1 MMQRLFLPLLLLLAL
16 LFQTASA
23 QVTRSF
29 SPRFSTTDTGNIQ
42 VIGNTLMTCSTTTGT
57 NAAQCVNA
65 RNRTANS
72 GSQLNNNNQYISTY
86 VDVDTTDTPTFN
98 NSSTADLTLPTNATV
113 LWAGLYWAARDSGAN
128 TARGQLRFKAPGGS
142 YSTLSANQTDAN
154 GNDYQSFADVT
165 NQVRNAGSGTYTIGG
180 VRASVGGS
188 DQYAVWGLVVV
199 YRDPAQLQPRS
210 LTVFDG
216 YQTISGTGTGTISV
230 TGFTTPLQGT
240 INTEI
245 GVMGYEGDQDY
256 TGDQL
261 SIGRTTST
269 FQPLTDAVNPS
280 GNTFNS
286 TISRGG
292 TTFTAKNPN
301 YNNNLGVDVDFF
313 TLSGSNNPL
322 QNGDKTAYFNFTTN
336 GDTYYTGVLTF
347 ATDIYQ
353 PDMKT
358 TKGVTD
364 LNGGNIATGDT
375 LEYVINLKNEGLGQA
390 TLVTLSDAIPDNTTY
405 LAGSIKIDGTAMTDT
420 NADDRAEYGLFCP
433 NNAGTPNSV
442 NCIRVR
448 AGSGANGS
456 AGGTFNL
463 NDATEIRFRVTIN
476 AGVTTGTNIYNR
488 ASINYNTLITN
499 QTYSIASSSATV
511 VVQVGA
517 QLSYQISG
525 KVFTDMNYGG
535 GPGRNTTVG
544 GISGRG
550 SARIEVY
557 DSNGNAVDIDTATT
571 GIQYSTTTNGAGDYF
586 LNLPLGTYKVRV
598 VNNTVTSPR
607 TGYVSGLL
615 PVQTYRTDASGFTV
629 TPVTNKVGGED
640 PSKVDAA
647 SNTSTAVLSSLTTAT
662 ETAQSV
668 STVTVTS
675 YDFSGVDFGFNFD
688 TIVNTNPSGQGSL
701 AQFILNSNAL
711 GDESALAQV
720 GSRIN
725 SAGVTESLP
734 AGVENSIFMIP
745 VAQLTSGVAVI
756 NLTGTQTLSG
766 PSTSLDATTQ
776 TVNMGNT
783 NNVNL
788 GTGTTVGS
796 TAVTF
801 NQVPGPEVRISGARS
816 LTQGLLVTG
825 SNVQI
830 RGLALYGFGSGDSAT
845 PNGAL
850 QVQASNTSIQLNVF
864 GTPATALTD
873 PGSGSRTQSALLL
886 ANNSSGLSVTRNI
899 FAYSGGYGVY
909 LSGTTSGTFTGNEIR
924 NNAIEYPS
932 IAAFTN
938 AGTGAVTL
946 TQNRVANNRGAGIGI
961 RSGTASIQQSTIDSN
976 VLDQT
981 GVLAGVRLM
990 SSGNTLSQSVVT
1002 NNLGTGVLVTAG
1014 ASNNTISQNLIYD
1027 NSALGIDLRTDS
1039 TNLLAGDGVTPNDS
1053 LYNATAANQTID
1065 YPTLTYAVLTG
1076 NSLELKGQV
1085 GKTSSPVAGTFT
1097 IEVFLADNNPANQN
1111 GAIETGD
1118 GLSVPH
1124 GEASRYLGNCTTA
1137 SNGTFN
1143 CFLTVSGLTTT
1154 DAVTLTSTL
1163 ATYGTSEFSA
1173 NQQLIAGRTI
1183 SGSVYED
1190 VDANRVKTNPE
1201 NWTGGSTVYVNLM
1214 QNSAVYKTFTVNAG
1228 TGTYSFTALPPG
1240 NYSMIVTGSAAATT
1254 PATPTG
1260 FILVSPNPAQV
1271 SATIAGADVTDVNFG
1286 YFKGIRISGVVFR
1299 DDGRTGG
1306 TANNALQDGQEAG
1319 LGNIKVTATSG
1330 SNTREVLTDGSGRYT
1345 LYLGTAFA
1353 GTAVTVSHPE
1363 RPATGTNLSNAS
1375 VSLASSFT
1383 DANASRRTLTLALGS
1398 VQDALNF
1405 GVVRP
1410 SVIRTNQSQ
1419 QAFSPSTIEY
1429 IHEYQPGTLGTTTF
1443 TVTGALRY
1451 QVYRD
1456 LNCDG
1461 IFSDTEKATSSN
1473 LWTVNSSWPRDVDGS
1488 LSSCNVLVRV
1498 LVPSN
1503 LPAGTTDTAT
1513 VQANLL
1519 WTGPA
1524 VTDAVSVKDTTTIQS
1539 ATGGQLKLTKEVRN
1553 VSTGGTFSSTAPA
1566 TVGQVLEYR
1575 ISYTNLGLANV
1586 SKVVLSDPVPRETT
1600 VVPDVFGSA
1609 EVRLFCP
1616 NGNSFDLAAEN
1627 ATTITV
1633 ALDFICGSGTVVK
1646 PGESGYFL
1654 YRVQLK

>member
-16 LFQTASA
+16 LGQMAFA
-23 QVTRSF
+23 QVYRNYTTRF
-29 SPRFSTTDTGNIQ
+29 NATDHGGIQ
-42 VIGNTLMTCSTTTGT
+42 IIGNTLMTCSTNSAATGFST
-57 NAAQCVNA
+57 CAAAQNG
-65 RNRTANS
+65 TAS
-72 GSQLNNNNQYISTY
+72 PVAENNNNNHGMVY
-86 VDVDTTDTPTFN
+86 VDVDTTDTPTYN
-98 NSSTADLTLPTNATV
+98 NSSSSVLTLPTNATV
-113 LWAGLYWAARDSGAN
+113 LWAGLYWGARDSVTTEN
-128 TARGQLRFKAPGGS
+128 TGRRQVRFKPPSGT
-142 YSTLSANQTDAN
+142 YSTLDSHQNDAVTN
-154 GNDYQSFADVT
+154 NVYYQSFVDIT
-165 NQVRNAGSGTYTIGG
+165 TQVRANGSGTYTIGG
-180 VRASVGGS
+180 VKGNPGLTTTDV
-188 DQYAVWGLVVV
+188 YAVWSMVVV
-199 YRDPAQLQPRS
+199 YRDPAQTVPRN

-216 YQTISGTGTGTISV
+216 FSILASNTITNQTIEL
-230 TGFTTPLQGT
+230 TGFTTPLTGT
-240 INTEI
+240 VNTEV
-245 GVMGYEGDQDY
+245 GVMSYEGDIGF
-256 TGDQL
+256 TGDQM
-261 SIGRTTST
+261 SISRNNTTFT
-269 FQPLTDAVNPS
+269 NFVDGLNPS

-286 TISRGG
+286 TMTRNGAH
-292 TTFTAKNPN
+292 FTNKTPN
-301 YNNNLGVDVDFF
+301 YVNNLGVDVDFF
-313 TLSGSNNPL
+313 TLSGASNPL
-322 QNGDKTAYFNFTTN
+322 QNGDRTAYIKFETV
-336 GDTYYTGVLTF
+336 GDAYLPGVFTF
-347 ATDIYQ
+347 ATDAYE
-353 PDMKT
+353 PDVKT

-364 LNGGNIATGDT
+364 VNGGVVAIGDQ
-375 LEYVINLKNEGLGQA
+375 LEYTINLRNDGIGQA
-390 TLVTLSDAIPDNTTY
+390 TNLILTDPIP
-405 LAGSIKIDGTAMTDT
+405 SGTAYVPGSMTINGVAVTDV
-420 NADDRAEYGLFCP
+420 AGDDRGEYGLFCT
-433 NNAGTPNSV
+433 NNTINCIVIRAGT
-442 NCIRVR
+442 
-448 AGSGANGS
+448 GANS
-456 AGGTFNL
+456 STGGTFNQ
-463 NDATEIRFRVTIN
+463 NDTTEVKFRVTISS
-476 AGVTTGTNIYNR
+476 GLVTGTPILNR
-488 ASINYNTLITN
+488 AIINYNTTIN
-499 QTYSIASSSATV
+499 AQTYSIASGSTAVTV
-511 VVQVGA
+511 QYG
-517 QLSYQISG
+517 SGINYEISG
-525 KVFTDMNYGG
+525 KVFTDQNYGG
-535 GPGRNTTVG
+535 GAGRDTSAS

-550 SARIEVY
+550 NARIEVY
-557 DSNGNAVDIDTATT
+557 NST
-571 GIQYSTTTNGAGDYF
+571 GDFVTSTTTNSVGDYF
-586 LNLPLGTYKVRV
+586 LSLLAGTYTIRC
-598 VNNTVTSPR
+598 VNSTVTSGR
-607 TGYVSGLL
+607 SGYTTAAL
-615 PVQTYRTDASGFTV
+615 PVQTYRTNASGAVV
-629 TPVTNKVGGED
+629 TPITNKVGGED
-640 PSKVDAA
+640 PVKVDAGQ
-647 SNTSTAVLSSLTTAT
+647 NLSSATLGSLTSSTQT
-662 ETAQSV
+662 PQSI
-668 STVTVTS
+668 STVAITS
-675 YDFSGVDFGFNFD
+675 YALSEIDFGYNFD

-701 AQFILNSNAL
+701 AQFIINANLL
-711 GDESALAQV
+711 GDESLLAQS

-734 AGVENSIFMIP
+734 AGVESSIFMIP
-745 VAQLTSGVAVI
+745 VAQLISNVAVI
-756 NLTGTQTLSG
+756 NLTATQTISG

-776 TVNMGNT
+776 TVNIGNT
-783 NNVNL
+783 NSVNL
-788 GTGTTVGS
+788 GTGNTVGS
-796 TAVTF
+796 TAVAF
-801 NQVPGPEVRISGARS
+801 NQVPGPEVRLSGARS

-830 RGLALYGFGSGDSAT
+830 RGLALYGFGSGDSTT

-873 PGSGSRTQSALLL
+873 PGSGNRTQSALLL

-924 NNAIEYPS
+924 NNAIEFPS
-932 IAAFTN
+932 IEAFTH
-938 AGTGAVTL
+938 AGTGGVTL

-990 SSGNTLSQSVVT
+990 SNGNTLSQSVVT

-1039 TNLLAGDGVTPNDS
+1039 TSLLAGDGVTPNDS

-1076 NSLELKGQV
+1076 NSLEIKGQV
-1085 GKTSSPVAGTFT
+1085 GRASSPVAGTFT

-1143 CFLTVSGLTTT
+1143 CFLTVTGLTTT
-1154 DAVTLTSTL
+1154 DTVTLTSTL

-1201 NWTGGSTVYVNLM
+1201 NWTGGSTVYVNLL

-1240 NYSMIVTGSAAATT
+1240 NYSVIVTGSAAGTT
-1254 PATPTG
+1254 PATPSG
-1260 FILVSPNPAQV
+1260 FILMSPTPAQV
-1271 SATIAGADVTDVNFG
+1271 SANIAGTDVTDVNFG

-1299 DDGRTGG
+1299 DDGRTAG

-1319 LGNIKVTATSG
+1319 MGNIKVTATSG
-1330 SNTREVLTDGSGRYT
+1330 SNTRDALTDGSGRYT

-1363 RPATGTNLSNAS
+1363 RPATGTNLANAS

-1410 SVIRTNQSQ
+1410 SVIRSNQSQ

-1461 IFSDTEKATSSN
+1461 AFSDTEKATSGN
-1473 LWTVNSSWPRDVDGS
+1473 LWTVNSTWPRDVDGG

-1519 WTGPA
+1519 WSGPA
-1524 VTDAVSVKDTTTIQS
+1524 VTDGVSVKDTTTIQS

-1566 TVGQVLEYR
+1566 TVGQVLEYK
-1575 ISYTNLGLANV
+1575 ITYTNLGLANV
-1586 SKVVLSDPVPRETT
+1586 SQVILSDPVPRETT
-1600 VVPDVFGSA
+1600 VVPNVFGSA